1 MNYKRKMNEKGI
13 MSYMVGLVFILVFLL
28 MLWAFILPMIQQVQ
42 VETFVGQQSILADTN
57 EAIQLLPAGVAK
69 TALQNTFNTEIDST
83 TTNYDIIAFFIQ
95 YWWIF
100 LVLIV
105 SMGTYLLTRRNVE
118 FQGGF

>member
-1 MNYKRKMNEKGI
+1 MNEKGI

-118 FQGGF
+118 FQGDF